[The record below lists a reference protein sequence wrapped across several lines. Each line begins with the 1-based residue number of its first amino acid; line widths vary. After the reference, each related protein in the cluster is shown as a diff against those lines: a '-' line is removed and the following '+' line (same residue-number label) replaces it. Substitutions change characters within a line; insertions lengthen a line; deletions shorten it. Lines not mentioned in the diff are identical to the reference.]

1 MKFIPPSLGNEHG
14 GIRLPQGWHYN
25 LMKRDM
31 FTVNQC
37 LMYKQYEEQVD
48 RLMLHCCEGEYHMVF
63 GVKLVMP
70 NAMRG
75 FLQVSDIVL
84 VLLLLLLG
92 SEI

>member
-1 MKFIPPSLGNEHG
+1 
-14 GIRLPQGWHYN
+14 
-25 LMKRDM
+25 MKRDM